1 MSIRPQPPRQGGQD
15 DAGRG
20 GCVGEPPVENYE
32 GRVWEFDAKMQKP
45 RLQCA
50 VLPFYAW
57 VPSRTIRCEG
67 NGSGTRDLIRSAGR
81 LRSPPR
87 HPFYRDIV
95 TAWLSRA

>member
-1 MSIRPQPPRQGGQD
+1 MSIRPQPQARAAINGLTFVKEE
-15 DAGRG
+15 DAGGG
-20 GCVGEPPVENYE
+20 GCVGGPSVENYD
-32 GRVWEFDAKMQKP
+32 GRVGELDAKMQKP

-81 LRSPPR
+81 LRSPPC
-87 HPFYRDIV
+87 HPF
-95 TAWLSRA
+95 